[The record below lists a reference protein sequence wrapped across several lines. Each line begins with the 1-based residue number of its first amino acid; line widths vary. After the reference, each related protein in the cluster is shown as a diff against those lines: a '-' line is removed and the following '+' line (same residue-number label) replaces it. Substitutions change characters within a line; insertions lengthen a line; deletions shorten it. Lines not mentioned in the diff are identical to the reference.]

1 MSYLFKIKDIIG
13 KNNYVK
19 FLFYIFVIFIT
30 MSLEMIGIAMIYP
43 IISFFIDS
51 NYFENENFFN
61 KVIVNLNFLGR
72 DKIHIFVILIFGL
85 TFVIKNIIL
94 YFCNKWRYK
103 FIYDLD
109 YFYSSKLLNTY
120 LTQSYSYINS
130 KSSSE
135 LIRNVQIVS
144 ILVQCLN
151 QIALFLNEAL
161 IFIAVSVVLIFFQS
175 KATLFIAVILILI
188 ALIFNFLTSPK
199 LKKWGL
205 ERLEYE
211 KKKLESLQ
219 SSFFGFKE
227 IHVYDKKDTILEK
240 YKNSAKGWSYLSYKL
255 DFFVSLPKLFLEV
268 IAIFFFIFFLVIYD
282 SIGNFNSIIPGL
294 ALFAVAGYKIIP
306 SITRILNSYQFLD
319 YHLPYID
326 KLHSE
331 FKSTRTN
338 KNLYV
343 NKIKYKQSLELKNV
357 FFKYPNQSDHIF
369 KNLNLRIDKG
379 QFVGIYGR
387 SGSGKSTLINI
398 LLGLQKPESGSIL
411 LNNEEINYNNDYFI
425 EKLGYVPQ
433 DIFLFNDTLSN
444 NISLFDDKIND
455 KIFKDLIEKSQ
466 LENNFKFMDKSF
478 LIGER
483 GKDLSGGQI
492 QRIAIARSLY
502 NNSNLLILDEATN
515 ALDEKTEKQFINT
528 LHKLKNE
535 KSMLIISHDKE
546 VLSICD
552 IIYELCDYKLIKKNI
567 PN

>member
-205 ERLEYE
+205 ERLDYE
-211 KKKLESLQ
+211 KKKTRKS
-219 SSFFGFKE
+219 
-227 IHVYDKKDTILEK
+227 
-240 YKNSAKGWSYLSYKL
+240 
-255 DFFVSLPKLFLEV
+255 PV
-268 IAIFFFIFFLVIYD
+268 IIFWF
-282 SIGNFNSIIPGL
+282 
-294 ALFAVAGYKIIP
+294 
-306 SITRILNSYQFLD
+306 
-319 YHLPYID
+319 
-326 KLHSE
+326 
-331 FKSTRTN
+331 
-338 KNLYV
+338 
-343 NKIKYKQSLELKNV
+343 
-357 FFKYPNQSDHIF
+357 
-369 KNLNLRIDKG
+369 
-379 QFVGIYGR
+379 
-387 SGSGKSTLINI
+387 
-398 LLGLQKPESGSIL
+398 
-411 LNNEEINYNNDYFI
+411 
-425 EKLGYVPQ
+425 
-433 DIFLFNDTLSN
+433 
-444 NISLFDDKIND
+444 
-455 KIFKDLIEKSQ
+455 
-466 LENNFKFMDKSF
+466 
-478 LIGER
+478 
-483 GKDLSGGQI
+483 
-492 QRIAIARSLY
+492 
-502 NNSNLLILDEATN
+502 
-515 ALDEKTEKQFINT
+515 
-528 LHKLKNE
+528 
-535 KSMLIISHDKE
+535 
-546 VLSICD
+546 
-552 IIYELCDYKLIKKNI
+552 
-567 PN
+567 